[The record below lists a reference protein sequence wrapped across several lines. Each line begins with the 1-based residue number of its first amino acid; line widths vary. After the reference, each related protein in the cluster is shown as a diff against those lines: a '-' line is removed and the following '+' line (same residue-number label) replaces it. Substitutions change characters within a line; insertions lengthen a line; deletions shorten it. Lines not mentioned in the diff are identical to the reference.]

1 MEQDIGTI
9 NDMVFFN
16 KQHYTLFDFHGAV
29 THILQDKPHYCVKYV
44 LNALISLVQ
53 LLMHSIDCP
62 QQAPGAQHKMGGR
75 FYRGLYNWLTNR
87 NTAKKI
93 QKLTVPQTESR

>member
-9 NDMVFFN
+9 NDMVFYN
-16 KQHYTLFDFHGAV
+16 KQRYTLCEVQAAV
-29 THILQDKPHYCVKYV
+29 THILQDKAHYCIQYV

-53 LLMHSIDCP
+53 LLIHSGDCP
-62 QQAPGAQHKMGGR
+62 QQAPDVRHKMGGR

-93 QKLTVPQTESR
+93 QTGFVYYT